1 MRKGRRLTKQRDFAA
16 VRREGKGSSDRF
28 LVLITRPNS
37 LEVSRFGFSVGKRV
51 GKAVVRNRVK
61 RRLREAA
68 SANHVHEGWDLLF
81 IPRKGASS
89 VDYHRLRRSVATLLK
104 RAGVL
109 NAAGEVT

>member
-1 MRKGRRLTKQRDFAA
+1 MGRERRLTRPRDFAA

-68 SANHVHEGWDLLF
+68 SASHIREGWDLLF
-81 IPRKGASS
+81 IPRVGAAN

-109 NAAGEVT
+109 NAAGELA

>member
-1 MRKGRRLTKQRDFAA
+1 MRREQRLTKQRDFAA

-37 LEVSRFGFSVGKRV
+37 LEFSRFGFSVAKRV

-68 SANHVHEGWDLLF
+68 RASHVRAGWDLLF
-81 IPRKGASS
+81 ISRKSAAN
-89 VDYHRLRRSVATLLK
+89 VDYQRLRRSVASLLK

-109 NAAGEVT
+109 NAACEVM